1 MLGFSRAVAQLRAE
15 SRAAIAAAAAV
26 APLASPQSTTIRIWR
41 PPVPLPSAST
51 REIESD
57 LEAEKKIFKEMFDF
71 NLDLT

>member
-15 SRAAIAAAAAV
+15 SRAAIAAAV